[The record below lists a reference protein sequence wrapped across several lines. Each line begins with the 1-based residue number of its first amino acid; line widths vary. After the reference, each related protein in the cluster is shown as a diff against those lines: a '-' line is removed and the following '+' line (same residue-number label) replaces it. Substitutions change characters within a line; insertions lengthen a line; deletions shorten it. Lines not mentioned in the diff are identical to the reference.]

1 MMDRNKR
8 GEYVGALGTVVAH
21 AALLALLIFISF
33 SVPIDSEDGGVP
45 VIMGDV
51 ETAQEGGDNS
61 LVDVD
66 VLPEPEFSEPA
77 VSNVADV
84 PLITQEQE
92 KTVDVPTQKTK
103 VEKVKPKSET
113 VAKTKTEKSEAE
125 IEAERKR
132 LAEEKAAAE
141 RKAAAEAAAKR
152 VSGAFGKGSQMSDS
166 RGTSDSGKGA
176 EGSKNGNS
184 TTGVTTGTPGYGTF
198 NLGGRS
204 LGEGGLPRPVYNV
217 QEEGVVAV
225 SIVVSPAGKVID
237 AKIDLTQT
245 KTVSTSLRKAALDAA
260 KKARFNEVT
269 GVNNQSGTITYYFR
283 LK

>member
-1 MMDRNKR
+1 
-8 GEYVGALGTVVAH
+8 
-21 AALLALLIFISF
+21 
-33 SVPIDSEDGGVP
+33 
-45 VIMGDV
+45 
-51 ETAQEGGDNS
+51 
-61 LVDVD
+61 
-66 VLPEPEFSEPA
+66 
-77 VSNVADV
+77 
-84 PLITQEQE
+84 
-92 KTVDVPTQKTK
+92 
-103 VEKVKPKSET
+103 
-113 VAKTKTEKSEAE
+113 
-125 IEAERKR
+125 
-132 LAEEKAAAE
+132 
-141 RKAAAEAAAKR
+141 
-152 VSGAFGKGSQMSDS
+152 
-166 RGTSDSGKGA
+166 
-176 EGSKNGNS
+176 
-184 TTGVTTGTPGYGTF
+184 VTTGTPGYGTF